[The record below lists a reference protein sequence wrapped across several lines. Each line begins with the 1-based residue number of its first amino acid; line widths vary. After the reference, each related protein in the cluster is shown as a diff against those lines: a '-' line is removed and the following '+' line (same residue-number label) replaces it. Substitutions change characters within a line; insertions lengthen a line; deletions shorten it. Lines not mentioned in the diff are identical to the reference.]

1 MLSKLTF
8 LVVFTVIAL
17 LQAKEGNVFNTHRSC
32 FAAKQDYGTLCPI
45 SIEPSS
51 IIPEAPNIY
60 GQMKGQFHLNLTFF
74 NKSTFDE
81 QRFCYISEAKKKS
94 TSLLAP
100 TLRFKPGDEVL
111 LFLHNCFPGKSDSAI
126 GNFTFPVD
134 EAICG
139 ARSITSASTN
149 IHFHGFIVPATCN
162 SDLIV
167 TSIVNFEEVYQIRF
181 TIPLTQPPGL
191 YWYHPHLH
199 GNADDMVE
207 GGGSGAMIIEGIDKI
222 HPALRGLTER
232 VLVIREVAV
241 GRRSSIESIF
251 YKNLSINYALVN
263 MNPRISE
270 SESLN
275 QVPIL
280 QVLAE
285 KKESWRIVNAAST
298 TVLQIQIIFDGAVQN
313 LTLIALDGV
322 PLPPTN
328 PRIAQS
334 IVLGPANRVEFIV
347 TTPSKEVRDA
357 KMITKSID
365 FIVTRP
371 LMKIQVIQTQ
381 QSMTN
386 AALEAN
392 SSALVFYDPIREIN
406 VLRNVTPDRVRRFYF
421 SQKISADNRSFSFFI
436 TGSDDVP
443 QSFNDYME
451 ATITVYQNTTE
462 DWIIQNRA
470 VNTNHVF
477 HIHQGHYLL
486 LEKNRK
492 TLPPE
497 EQVMMDVTAI
507 EGWNGKINTI
517 DPNKNQY
524 PSIRIRLNFT
534 SFEVGKFVF
543 HCHKLSHEDLGM
555 MRVIEVLPPYK
566 YPSYHPS
573 IHPSSLSDPSMTLFP
588 TLFYDNRTIVVS
600 HQSTYSCWTS
610 TNCWTGWK
618 IFLAILIAFGVV
630 IATIVFI
637 GCCCCCWE
645 GRPVV
650 ATSQSTY
657 PATPSAPHFNS
668 FVV

>member
-1 MLSKLTF
+1 MVSKLPF
-8 LVVFTVIAL
+8 FVLFPVIASL
-17 LQAKEGNVFNTHRSC
+17 RAKEGNVFNAHRSC
-32 FAAKQDYGTLCPI
+32 YAGEQNYGSLC
-45 SIEPSS
+45 SVSSEPSS
-51 IIPEAPNIY
+51 MIPLAPNIY
-60 GQMKGQFHLNLTFF
+60 GQVKGQFHLNLTFF
-74 NKSTFDE
+74 NMSTFDE
-81 QRFCYISEAKKKS
+81 ERFCYVSEANKKS

-100 TLRFKPGDEVL
+100 TLRFNPGDEAL
-111 LFLHNCFPGKSDSAI
+111 LYLHNCFPGRTDSVI

-139 ARSITSASTN
+139 ARSITPASTN

-222 HPALRGLTER
+222 HPIIKGLTER
-232 VLVIREVAV
+232 ILVIREVSAEK
-241 GRRSSIESIF
+241 RSSGANF

-263 MNPRISE
+263 MNPQISKN
-270 SESLN
+270 ESLN
-275 QVPIL
+275 QAPIL
-280 QVLAE
+280 QVFVE
-285 KKESWRIVNAAST
+285 KKEFWRLVNSAST
-298 TVLQIQIIFDGAVQN
+298 TVLEIQIIFDGAVQN

-322 PLPPTN
+322 SLPPTN
-328 PRIAQS
+328 SRITQS
-334 IVLGPANRVEFIV
+334 VILGPANRVEFIV
-347 TTPSKEVRDA
+347 TTPSHDVRDA
-357 KMITKSID
+357 KMITKAID
-365 FIVTRP
+365 FIETRP
-371 LMKIQVIQTQ
+371 LMKIRVVQPQ
-381 QSMTN
+381 QSAIEKQTP
-386 AALEAN
+386 
-392 SSALVFYDPIREIN
+392 STALVFYDPIKEIN
-406 VLRNVTPDRVRRFYF
+406 TLRNITPDRVRRFYF
-421 SQKISADNRSFSFFI
+421 SQIVSADNRSFSFFI

-443 QSFNDYME
+443 QSFNDYMK

-470 VNTNHVF
+470 VGTYHVF

-486 LEKNRK
+486 LEKNQK

-534 SFEVGKFVF
+534 SFQVGKFVF

-555 MRVIEVLPPYK
+555 MRVIEVLPPFK

-573 IHPSSLSDPSMTLFP
+573 SFSDPSLTL
-588 TLFYDNRTIVVS
+588 LNDNRTLAVY
-600 HQSTYSCWTS
+600 HQSTYACWTS

-618 IFLAILIAFGVV
+618 IFLAILIAFLVV
-630 IATIVFI
+630 IGTIVII

-645 GRPVV
+645 RRPVAV
-650 ATSQSTY
+650 ATPQSTY
-657 PATPSAPHFNS
+657 PATPSAPYFNS
-668 FVV
+668 FDV